1 MWASRLPAHSE
12 DERAIRKRRGPSC
25 HLKTATASLRRTNL
39 KISWAHQPL
48 MMTMMSIAKRI
59 LYFEITSISA
69 MGWIVGGIPDILGIA
84 KTNFTEIWHGN
95 FESLRPS
102 TVDIPSIF
110 LPNVSE
116 ITHMSAHEKED
127 RQHFWISA
135 IAFAFFATILVGQAL
150 ICLITA
156 SKSLKWCNGKDP
168 VFEKLEDLE
177 ADFDGRGEK
186 SSRSFQKI
194 ENALEADFDGT
205 PEKSS
210 RSNSLTWPRTLV
222 AVSFAGNLTAS
233 CYALAMSKD
242 SKQISKKYGVDWEY
256 YFMLFVGC
264 GLWTIAQATW
274 ATWNLAPEESLTLTL
289 FGQACFASMAPILS
303 DHYDTLK
310 DAMFAFLC
318 LESGSSA
325 VQIMGWVSLLYLIGL
340 HAYLIGFDE
349 DALVE
354 LAESH
359 LSGLQMTTKLKDRN
373 SQPVPLKTEMWEFV
387 VFTTYKQMTPTKRRL
402 LLLENVPQ
410 AMFAVIYLLYEGGSM
425 PVTIMNLGL
434 PCVQTA
440 LAWLFFEK
448 IRAIAGP
455 LIGSK
460 LRKFL
465 LVRQQLRLR
474 RLFKEANFADDI
486 GLLKKAMPTMHP
498 KYPIDRVEAEDFNAK
513 DVVNLWEAVVWED
526 PSKLPC
532 NLSFS
537 SFELIKELQ
546 VWGDLGWNPID
557 EKGFEVICEL
567 IERSKMLKKLSLQN
581 TGLDDRRLKAILER
595 ANHKIEELHLDGNSV
610 TDFGVKDVKE
620 QLQLM
625 RSLKFIG
632 FGWTLIGNEAAKV
645 FAEVARQQKDLQM
658 SVSGN
663 KIGPEGLKALDAEVP
678 GGALDVEENAEEPFC
693 AEETFTVQN
702 TLQGHTRV
710 SAGWMP
716 TPLQAAAKTTQ
727 SKYGAATNE
736 KEIGNPTRLI
746 ETLLPSVL
754 WAQSSLCLWSAALLL
769 RSLVRKVHRRM
780 DVSDKNHF

>member
-1 MWASRLPAHSE
+1 
-12 DERAIRKRRGPSC
+12 
-25 HLKTATASLRRTNL
+25 
-39 KISWAHQPL
+39 
-48 MMTMMSIAKRI
+48 
-59 LYFEITSISA
+59 
-69 MGWIVGGIPDILGIA
+69 MGWIVGCIPDILGIT

-116 ITHMSAHEKED
+116 ITHMSTHEKED

-135 IAFAFFATILVGQAL
+135 IAFAFFATILVGQTL

-168 VFEKLEDLE
+168 VFEKLDDLE

-222 AVSFAGNLTAS
+222 AVSFAGNLLAS

-242 SKQISKKYGVDWEY
+242 SKQISKKYGIDWEY

-264 GLWTIAQATW
+264 GLWTIAQAAW
-274 ATWNLAPEESLTLTL
+274 ATWNLAPEESLTLTS
-289 FGQACFASMAPILS
+289 FGQACFASMAPIIS

-349 DALVE
+349 DALAE

-359 LSGLQMTTKLKDRN
+359 LSGLQMTTKLKDGN

-402 LLLENVPQ
+402 LLLENFPQ

-440 LAWLFFEK
+440 VAWIFFGQ

-465 LVRQQLRLR
+465 LARQQLRLR
-474 RLFKEANFADDI
+474 RLFNEVGEEYHHIHHFMLFDLVCFGSNSARPTLRMTLACWRKQCQPCTQSIHKRKLRPSELPFCLASIFKVNCSIPCGWNWVAFQMASCKWFCFE
-486 GLLKKAMPTMHP
+486 GWKLQRKRCGQPMGSCCVGGNVLLECRMPVRKIDLSWLH
-498 KYPIDRVEAEDFNAK
+498 IDRVIG
-513 DVVNLWEAVVWED
+513 
-526 PSKLPC
+526 LP
-532 NLSFS
+532 
-537 SFELIKELQ
+537 
-546 VWGDLGWNPID
+546 
-557 EKGFEVICEL
+557 
-567 IERSKMLKKLSLQN
+567 
-581 TGLDDRRLKAILER
+581 
-595 ANHKIEELHLDGNSV
+595 
-610 TDFGVKDVKE
+610 
-620 QLQLM
+620 
-625 RSLKFIG
+625 
-632 FGWTLIGNEAAKV
+632 
-645 FAEVARQQKDLQM
+645 
-658 SVSGN
+658 
-663 KIGPEGLKALDAEVP
+663 
-678 GGALDVEENAEEPFC
+678 
-693 AEETFTVQN
+693 
-702 TLQGHTRV
+702 
-710 SAGWMP
+710 
-716 TPLQAAAKTTQ
+716 
-727 SKYGAATNE
+727 
-736 KEIGNPTRLI
+736 
-746 ETLLPSVL
+746 
-754 WAQSSLCLWSAALLL
+754 
-769 RSLVRKVHRRM
+769 
-780 DVSDKNHF
+780 NHFPHEGI

>member
-1 MWASRLPAHSE
+1 
-12 DERAIRKRRGPSC
+12 
-25 HLKTATASLRRTNL
+25 
-39 KISWAHQPL
+39 
-48 MMTMMSIAKRI
+48 
-59 LYFEITSISA
+59 
-69 MGWIVGGIPDILGIA
+69 MGWIVGCIPDILGIT

-116 ITHMSAHEKED
+116 ITHMSTHEKED

-135 IAFAFFATILVGQAL
+135 IAFAFLATILVGQTL

-168 VFEKLEDLE
+168 VFEKLDDLE

-194 ENALEADFDGT
+194 ENALEADLDGT

-242 SKQISKKYGVDWEY
+242 SKQISKKYGIDWEY

-274 ATWNLAPEESLTLTL
+274 ATWNLAPEESLTLTS
-289 FGQACFASMAPILS
+289 FGQACFASMAPIIS

-349 DALVE
+349 DALAE

-359 LSGLQMTTKLKDRN
+359 LSGLQMTTKLKDGN
-373 SQPVPLKTEMWEFV
+373 SQAVPLKTEMWEFV

-402 LLLENVPQ
+402 LLLENLPQ
-410 AMFAVIYLLYEGGSM
+410 AIFAVIYLLYEGGSM

-440 LAWLFFEK
+440 VAWLFFGQ

-465 LVRQQLRLR
+465 LARQQLRLR
-474 RLFKEANFADDI
+474 RLFNEVGEEYHHIHHFMLFDLVCFGSNSAR
-486 GLLKKAMPTMHP
+486 PTLRMTLACWR
-498 KYPIDRVEAEDFNAK
+498 KQCQ
-513 DVVNLWEAVVWED
+513 
-526 PSKLPC
+526 PC
-532 NLSFS
+532 TQSIRKT
-537 SFELIKELQ
+537 ELRP
-546 VWGDLGWNPID
+546 NPVCLASI
-557 EKGFEVICEL
+557 
-567 IERSKMLKKLSLQN
+567 
-581 TGLDDRRLKAILER
+581 
-595 ANHKIEELHLDGNSV
+595 
-610 TDFGVKDVKE
+610 
-620 QLQLM
+620 
-625 RSLKFIG
+625 
-632 FGWTLIGNEAAKV
+632 
-645 FAEVARQQKDLQM
+645 
-658 SVSGN
+658 
-663 KIGPEGLKALDAEVP
+663 
-678 GGALDVEENAEEPFC
+678 
-693 AEETFTVQN
+693 FTVSF
-702 TLQGHTRV
+702 HF
-710 SAGWMP
+710 
-716 TPLQAAAKTTQ
+716 
-727 SKYGAATNE
+727 YG
-736 KEIGNPTRLI
+736 
-746 ETLLPSVL
+746 
-754 WAQSSLCLWSAALLL
+754 
-769 RSLVRKVHRRM
+769 
-780 DVSDKNHF
+780 

>member
-1 MWASRLPAHSE
+1 M
-12 DERAIRKRRGPSC
+12 
-25 HLKTATASLRRTNL
+25 
-39 KISWAHQPL
+39 
-48 MMTMMSIAKRI
+48 
-59 LYFEITSISA
+59 
-69 MGWIVGGIPDILGIA
+69 
-84 KTNFTEIWHGN
+84 
-95 FESLRPS
+95 
-102 TVDIPSIF
+102 DIPSIF

-116 ITHMSAHEKED
+116 ITHMSTHEKED

-135 IAFAFFATILVGQAL
+135 IAFAFLATILVGQTL

-168 VFEKLEDLE
+168 VFEKLDDLE

-194 ENALEADFDGT
+194 ENALEADLDGT

-242 SKQISKKYGVDWEY
+242 SKQISKKYGIDWEY

-274 ATWNLAPEESLTLTL
+274 ATWNLAPEESLTLTS
-289 FGQACFASMAPILS
+289 FGQACFASMAPIIS

-349 DALVE
+349 DALAE

-359 LSGLQMTTKLKDRN
+359 LSGLQMTTKLKDGN
-373 SQPVPLKTEMWEFV
+373 SQAVPLKTEMWEFV

-402 LLLENVPQ
+402 LLLENLPQ
-410 AMFAVIYLLYEGGSM
+410 AIFAVIYLLYEGGSM

-440 LAWLFFEK
+440 VAWLFFGQ

-465 LVRQQLRLR
+465 LARQQLRL
-474 RLFKEANFADDI
+474 
-486 GLLKKAMPTMHP
+486 
-498 KYPIDRVEAEDFNAK
+498 
-513 DVVNLWEAVVWED
+513 
-526 PSKLPC
+526 
-532 NLSFS
+532 
-537 SFELIKELQ
+537 
-546 VWGDLGWNPID
+546 
-557 EKGFEVICEL
+557 
-567 IERSKMLKKLSLQN
+567 
-581 TGLDDRRLKAILER
+581 
-595 ANHKIEELHLDGNSV
+595 
-610 TDFGVKDVKE
+610 
-620 QLQLM
+620 
-625 RSLKFIG
+625 
-632 FGWTLIGNEAAKV
+632 
-645 FAEVARQQKDLQM
+645 
-658 SVSGN
+658 
-663 KIGPEGLKALDAEVP
+663 
-678 GGALDVEENAEEPFC
+678 
-693 AEETFTVQN
+693 
-702 TLQGHTRV
+702 
-710 SAGWMP
+710 
-716 TPLQAAAKTTQ
+716 
-727 SKYGAATNE
+727 
-736 KEIGNPTRLI
+736 
-746 ETLLPSVL
+746 
-754 WAQSSLCLWSAALLL
+754 
-769 RSLVRKVHRRM
+769 
-780 DVSDKNHF
+780 